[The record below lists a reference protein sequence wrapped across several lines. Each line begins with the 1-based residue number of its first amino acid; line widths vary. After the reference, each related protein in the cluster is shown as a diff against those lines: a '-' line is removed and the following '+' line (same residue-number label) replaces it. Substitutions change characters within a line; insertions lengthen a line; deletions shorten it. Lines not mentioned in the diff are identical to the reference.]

1 MEQHR
6 FGHSQVEIQPPFGDG
21 PAYMKRPSEEQGLAG
36 VCSTGCR
43 VQEQDVLET
52 PAIERF
58 DSCEE
63 HPPEKEEHE
72 VVDEPVYW
80 LRFRSACADPTRAS

>member
-43 VQEQDVLET
+43 VQAQTVLET
-52 PAIERF
+52 ARLITQTICPASF
-58 DSCEE
+58 C
-63 HPPEKEEHE
+63 
-72 VVDEPVYW
+72 
-80 LRFRSACADPTRAS
+80 